1 MMGCRANLLGF
12 WVEWRAEREGWRK
25 GRLGFWGL
33 DGEPAAVGA
42 AGGP

>member
-1 MMGCRANLLGF
+1 MQGKSAGVF
-12 WVEWRAEREGWRK
+12 AEWRAEREGWRK
-25 GRLGFWGL
+25 GRVGFLGL